1 MSAAIHANKKRKPL
15 QRALRILA
23 SLVATALLIIALAAA
38 WAWSNRYEL
47 VERQAITYLGSLG
60 IDADLKIRSA
70 NGKSADIRNI
80 RLSYEDDPFLTID
93 RLQASYQWRELLNGA
108 VERLVFT
115 GLDATVTVDETGQIV
130 DGWRPPSTGNGGVA
144 LPPGGIEVERGTILL
159 KTPFGNVPVSG
170 DAAIKSLE
178 AFTFDGRLAETTLT
192 RGDVSVTAAGP
203 VSIERQGKPVSVEAP
218 ETQLTLNH
226 PSGNLR
232 DTVLSTTAIFN
243 PDDSSLLGRA
253 RLQGGAFDASAGL
266 AGKLTWI
273 TIDGQWVEASATAD
287 VDAQITDLT
296 VRDANRRISL
306 SRTLSLAD
314 LLSDIPVAQ
323 NFAPSLVGPIADLLV
338 GSEVDASVALSLNN
352 QQRELSL
359 RGPMTVKT
367 KKTTAILSP
376 VTDAPFYRYQ
386 SNSGEFSL
394 NTQIDLSRPLP
405 LSLSPLNVRI
415 RSNDGLTI
423 DGVASATGQ
432 FKTRAPWRARTRA
445 GRPARLDPLSVGFE
459 YDAPLDSPSRLML
472 RGAIDYDGD
481 IPGGYVE
488 NLVAGGVLNTRLN
501 AGRTQLDYKPSRKL
515 TLSKLETPSE
525 WIVENFSGSIIPRSP
540 IYARTASGVATIQTN
555 LSDASFSAVR
565 PATDEL
571 DAATLFLEI
580 GSAKIAGQVQN
591 ITQNWDVGFSDV
603 SVKSETFPVIGTDLT
618 LPEGELTIGLS
629 SDTPLSFSMTAPAS
643 TLITPGY
650 VVRGMAVDAAGTI
663 EHYTMNYSGG
673 RVRMIPQTE
682 NAIPLPVL
690 PISGDLTVDAGI
702 FSGQALTFLP
712 RVPDTP
718 VNIVYRMIDGQGE
731 ADVTIDRLRFKPGG
745 LQPQELAPA
754 LRGKI
759 ARVDGIVDAKLH
771 ILFGGETPPSGT
783 GSIEI
788 FDMSLGTAPGP
799 VTGLSGQIELTS
811 LFPVVTAPDQRLR
824 IRSFDPGFPLENGE
838 LVYALVADGVEIS
851 EAVFPFGEG
860 QVSFD
865 PFTWV
870 YSAVENRVVLR
881 VAEVEIGEFLKD
893 IGNGRLSATG
903 TLVGTIPVVVRGIDV
918 RVDDGRLEVRN
929 GGTIRFKSEGGA
941 DALPNEYAQQ
951 AIKALE
957 DFNYEAL
964 FLEID
969 GPLDGDIE
977 MGVLFTGSNPE
988 VLYGVPFQFAITVEG
1003 ELFNIA
1009 RSLNPNGLQERIVAS
1024 VVSQQQT
1031 DSQP

>member
-1 MSAAIHANKKRKPL
+1 MSAAPHAIKKRKPL

-23 SLVATALLIIALAAA
+23 WLGATALLIIALVAA

-60 IDADLKIRSA
+60 INADLKIRSA
-70 NGKSADIRNI
+70 NGSSADIRNI

-115 GLDATVTVDETGQIV
+115 GLDATITLDETGQIV
-130 DGWRPPSTGNGGVA
+130 DGWRPPSTGDGGVA
-144 LPPGGIEVERGTILL
+144 LPPGGIEVEPGTILL
-159 KTPFGNVPVSG
+159 QTPFGNVPVSG
-170 DAAIKSLE
+170 DASIKSLE

-192 RGDVSVTAAGP
+192 RDGVSLSAAGP
-203 VSIERQGKPVSVEAP
+203 VSIERRGKPVSVEAP

-232 DTVLSTTAIFN
+232 GTMLSITAIFN
-243 PDDSSLLGRA
+243 PDDSSISGRA
-253 RLQGGAFDASAGL
+253 RLQGGAFGASAGL
-266 AGKLTWI
+266 AGDLTMV
-273 TIDGQWVEASATAD
+273 TIDGRWVDGSATAD
-287 VDAQITDLT
+287 IDAQITDLT
-296 VRDANRRISL
+296 ITDVDRRKSL
-306 SRTLSLAD
+306 ARTLSLAD
-314 LLSDIPVAQ
+314 LLSDIPIAQ
-323 NFAPSLVGPIADLLV
+323 NFAPSLVGPVADLLV
-338 GSEVDASVALSLNN
+338 GAELDASVSVLLNE
-352 QQRELSL
+352 QQRQLSL

-367 KKTTAILSP
+367 KKTTAVLSP
-376 VTDAPFYRYQ
+376 VADTPFYFYQ
-386 SNSGEFSL
+386 DDSGEFSL
-394 NTQIDLSRPLP
+394 NTQIELSRPLP
-405 LSLSPLNVRI
+405 LSLTPLNVRI
-415 RSNDGLTI
+415 RSKDGLTI
-423 DGVASATGQ
+423 DGVARASGQ
-432 FKTRAPWRARTRA
+432 FKTRAPWHAMTGE
-445 GRPARLDPLSVGFE
+445 GRPARLAPLSVGFE
-459 YDAPLDSPSRLML
+459 YEAPLESPSRLMT
-472 RGAIDYDGD
+472 RGAVDYDGD

-488 NLVAGGVLNTRLN
+488 NLTAGGVLNTQLN
-501 AGRTQLDYKPSRKL
+501 AGRTQLDYKADRKL
-515 TLSKLETPSE
+515 TISKLETTSD
-525 WIVENFSGSIIPRSP
+525 WHVEDFSGNIVPRSP
-540 IYARTASGVATIQTN
+540 IYARTASGIATIQTN
-555 LSDASFSAVR
+555 LSEASFSAVR

-571 DAATLFLEI
+571 DAATLSLKVS
-580 GSAKIAGQVQN
+580 SAKASGRIQDIA
-591 ITQNWDVGFSDV
+591 QNWDVGFSGV
-603 SVKSETFPVIGTDLT
+603 TVKSETFPVIGTDLN
-618 LPEGELTIGLS
+618 LPEGELTVGLS
-629 SDTPLSFSMTAPAS
+629 ADDPLSFSMTAPAS

-663 EHYTMNYSGG
+663 ERYTMTYSGG
-673 RVRMIPQTE
+673 RVRIIPQTE
-682 NAIPLPVL
+682 DAIPLPVL
-690 PISGDLTVDAGI
+690 QVSGDLTAVGGV

-712 RVPDTP
+712 RAPDTP
-718 VNIVYRMIDGQGE
+718 ISIDYTLSGGQGE

-759 ARVDGIVDAKLH
+759 ARVDGLVDAKLH

-811 LFPVVTAPDQRLR
+811 LFPVVTAPDQRVR

-851 EAVFPFGEG
+851 EALFPFGEG
-860 QVSFD
+860 RVSFD

-870 YSAVENRVVLR
+870 YGAEENRIVLR
-881 VAEVEIGEFLKD
+881 VAGVEIGEFLKD
-893 IGNGRLSATG
+893 IGDGRLSASG

-918 RVDDGRLEVRN
+918 RVDKGRLEVGN
-929 GGTIRFKSEGGA
+929 GGTIRFKSEGGV
-941 DALPNEYAQQ
+941 DAIPNEYAQQ

-957 DFNYEAL
+957 NFNYEAL

-977 MGVLFTGSNPE
+977 MGVLFTGANPD
-988 VLYGVPFQFAITVEG
+988 VLYGVPFQFDITVEG

-1024 VVSQQQT
+1024 VVTQQQSGT
-1031 DSQP
+1031 QP

>member
-1 MSAAIHANKKRKPL
+1 MSAAPHAIKKRKPL

-23 SLVATALLIIALAAA
+23 WLVATALLIIALVAA
-38 WAWSNRYEL
+38 WVWSNRYEL

-70 NGKSADIRNI
+70 NGTSADIRNI

-115 GLDATVTVDETGQIV
+115 GLDATITVDETGQIV
-130 DGWRPPSTGNGGVA
+130 DGWRPPSTGDGVA

-159 KTPFGNVPVSG
+159 QTPFGNVPVSG
-170 DAAIKSLE
+170 DATIKTLE
-178 AFTFDGRLAETTLT
+178 AFTFKGRLAETTLT
-192 RGDVSVTAAGP
+192 RDGVSVTAAGP
-203 VSIERQGKPVSVEAP
+203 VSVERRGKPVSVEAP
-218 ETQLTLNH
+218 ETQLSLNH

-243 PDDSSLLGRA
+243 PDDSSLSGRA
-253 RLQGGAFDASAGL
+253 RLQGGAFDVSAGL
-266 AGKLTWI
+266 AGDLKMV
-273 TIDGQWVEASATAD
+273 TIDGRWIDGSATAD
-287 VDAQITDLT
+287 IDTKIVDLT
-296 VRDANRRISL
+296 VTDADQRKSL

-323 NFAPSLVGPIADLLV
+323 NFAPSLVGPVADLLV
-338 GSEVDASVALSLNN
+338 GAELDASVSVLLNE
-352 QQRELSL
+352 QQRQISL

-367 KKTTAILSP
+367 KKTTAVLSP
-376 VTDAPFYRYQ
+376 VADTHFYHYQ
-386 SNSGEFSL
+386 DNSGEFSL

-405 LSLSPLNVRI
+405 LSLNPLNVRI
-415 RSNDGLTI
+415 RSDDGLTI
-423 DGVASATGQ
+423 DGVAGATGQ
-432 FKTRAPWRARTRA
+432 FTTRAPWRAMTGD
-445 GRPARLDPLSVGFE
+445 GRPARLAPLSVSFE
-459 YDAPLDSPSRLML
+459 YDAPLESTSRLML
-472 RGAIDYDGD
+472 RGAVDYDGD

-488 NLVAGGVLNTRLN
+488 TLKAGGVLNTRLN
-501 AGRTQLDYKPSRKL
+501 AGRTQLDYKPDRKV
-515 TLSKLETPSE
+515 TFSKLETTSD
-525 WIVENFSGSIIPRSP
+525 WRVENFSGSIVPRSP
-540 IYARTASGVATIQTN
+540 IYARTASGITTIQTN
-555 LSDASFSAVR
+555 LSDANFSATR
-565 PATDEL
+565 PATDALE
-571 DAATLFLEI
+571 AATLFLEVS
-580 GSAKIAGQVQN
+580 SAKASGRIQDIA
-591 ITQNWDVGFSDV
+591 QNWDVGFSGV
-603 SVKSETFPVIGTDLT
+603 TVKSETFPVIGTDLV
-618 LPEGELTIGLS
+618 LPEGELTVGLS
-629 SDTPLSFSMTAPAS
+629 ADAPLSFFMTAPTS
-643 TLITPGY
+643 TLITPAY
-650 VVRGMAVDAAGTI
+650 VVRGMAVDATGTI
-663 EHYTMNYSGG
+663 ERYTMNYSGG
-673 RVRMIPQTE
+673 RVRMMPQTE
-682 NAIPLPVL
+682 DAIPLPVL
-690 PISGDLTVDAGI
+690 QVSGDLSVDAGV

-712 RVPDTP
+712 RAPDTP
-718 VNIVYRMIDGQGE
+718 INIDYRLVDGQGE

-788 FDMSLGTAPGP
+788 FDMSVGTAPGP

-851 EAVFPFGEG
+851 EAIFPFGEG
-860 QVSFD
+860 QISFD

-893 IGNGRLSATG
+893 IGDGRLSATG

-918 RVDDGRLEVRN
+918 RVDMGRLEVRN

-957 DFNYEAL
+957 NFNYEAL

-969 GPLDGDIE
+969 GPLDGDVE
-977 MGVLFTGSNPE
+977 MGVLFTGSNPD
-988 VLYGVPFQFAITVEG
+988 VLYGVPFQFNITVEG

-1024 VVSQQQT
+1024 VVSQQQS
-1031 DSQP
+1031 DNQP